1 MPADDQSYEKSI
13 ATLAYQLWESRGRP
27 AGSAE
32 QDWLE
37 AKAMLAV
44 RGADS
49 PGRGIPERRK
59 SRAKKSTTTRRGSH
73 NDSA

>member
-27 AGSAE
+27 AGSAD

-37 AKAMLAV
+37 AEAMLAV
-44 RGADS
+44 RRSDS
-49 PGRGIPERRK
+49 PGKVIPERRK
-59 SRAKKSTTTRRGSH
+59 SRAKKSTTIPR
-73 NDSA
+73 DSQ